1 MKKETVLIN
10 GCSTGL
16 GLDLFKSL
24 DKKKYNILGLT
35 SKIKI
40 IKKNINY
47 YNPRKE
53 INLSQTI
60 GFKIIFKKK

>member
-24 DKKKYNILGLT
+24 DKRN
-35 SKIKI
+35 
-40 IKKNINY
+40 
-47 YNPRKE
+47 
-53 INLSQTI
+53 TI
-60 GFKIIFKKK
+60 F